1 MNRIQKVTIRLNDI
15 ERQTLKENA
24 DKAHIS
30 VSEYMGNLIKEKNHG
45 GYYDTPMESIINNQS
60 HNMWSNETVNGST
73 T

>member
-30 VSEYMGNLIKEKNHG
+30 VSEYMRNLIKEKNHG
-45 GYYDTPMESIINNQS
+45 GYYDTMS
-60 HNMWSNETVNGST
+60 ST
-73 T
+73 